1 MTSPAALLIGLL
13 LTLASAL
20 CAAFY
25 AYRAAHAATPG
36 ERWAW
41 LCAMAWAM
49 GAALNQKFSGGTS
62 AATRG

>member
-49 GAALNQKFSGGTS
+49 GAALNT
-62 AATRG
+62 

>member
-49 GAALNQKFSGGTS
+49 GAALNTASTAGRL
-62 AATRG
+62 A